1 MLSLC
6 VFPGPLPTVKIAILK
21 TTLFAN
27 GKMITLDE
35 QRSSGLYG
43 LVEHPVT

>member
-1 MLSLC
+1 MLSL
-6 VFPGPLPTVKIAILK
+6 PLSLPMVKTVILK

-43 LVEHPVT
+43 LEEQPAI